1 MNKLFNKQIK
11 SGQEGFTLVELMIVV
26 AIIGILA
33 SIAIPNYQKYQAKA
47 RTSEGKI
54 QLAAAYTAQKSFYIE
69 YSSYTG
75 CLGNAG
81 YAPDLGIGNQNTSKR
96 YYAVGFSL
104 LTAGGGCG
112 PNAGSACE
120 AAWGNGNTACAVSVD
135 GASGL
140 AAPTYYSASIST
152 PPNGGTNATAADI
165 TGTAATSTT
174 FILGASGR
182 VNQSANTVDK
192 WTINESKV
200 LSQTAVGY

>member
-1 MNKLFNKQIK
+1 MMILFNTK
-11 SGQEGFTLVELMIVV
+11 SRTSQDGFTLVELMIVV

-33 SIAIPNYQKYQAKA
+33 AIAIPNYQKYQAKA

-69 YSSYTG
+69 FSSYTG

-81 YAPDLGIGNQNTSKR
+81 YAPDLGIGNQNTAKR

-104 LTAGGGCG
+104 LTAGAACG

-152 PPNGGTNATAADI
+152 PPNAGTNATAADI
-165 TGTAATSTT
+165 TGTAATSSS
-174 FILGASGR
+174 FIVGASGR
-182 VNQSANTVDK
+182 IDQSGTSVDK
-192 WTINESKV
+192 WTITESKV
-200 LSQTAVGY
+200 VTETAVGY